1 MSKCWQGGAWWA
13 SEVKS
18 YDAGLSGA
26 QRCKQLR
33 LGGRR
38 AEPVEIC
45 APDPAVLCAV
55 HSVLCTSWCV
65 LCTLLGCVQPAVCS
79 ASWTECNTVS
89 RAEVCRAEVCKPDPA
104 PSQGCIVLLHP
115 HSTASVLHVW
125 QSCNLATVQ
134 CTMVAHR
141 SPSVEIIF
149 KLESSS
155 LLCEPL
161 ALYAENILP

>member
-1 MSKCWQGGAWWA
+1 MAYKTQIVNDQYFPKEGVSKSWEGGAWWA

-55 HSVLCTSWCV
+55 HPVLCTSWCV
-65 LCTLLGCVQPAVCS
+65 LCTLLGCVLCLVDCMQYSVQSGGVQTRPSSFTRVHRPA
-79 ASWTECNTVS
+79 
-89 RAEVCRAEVCKPDPA
+89 A
-104 PSQGCIVLLHP
+104 PSLRPPLF
-115 HSTASVLHVW
+115 
-125 QSCNLATVQ
+125 
-134 CTMVAHR
+134 CTSGNRAILQLF
-141 SPSVEIIF
+141 S
-149 KLESSS
+149 
-155 LLCEPL
+155 
-161 ALYAENILP
+161 ALWWLTDRRA